1 MLGGVLPWLQ
11 HWAVV
16 VGKVKGLV
24 VGAMMA
30 RMDPFSRPAE
40 EGIFASF
47 TPSSWVEVDEW
58 EEIGEMVAERPHSA
72 DFAIAETSSG
82 GHLPIHFQNRPALV
96 SVQLQHHR

>member
-1 MLGGVLPWLQ
+1 MDAWRCSSVVATLGCGSGEGQ
-11 HWAVV
+11 
-16 VGKVKGLV
+16 GSCS
-24 VGAMMA
+24 AMMA
-30 RMDPFSRPAE
+30 RVDPFSRPAE

-47 TPSSWVEVDEW
+47 TPSSWVEVDER

-96 SVQLQHHR
+96 FVQLQHHR